1 MKNLKKLTLLHS
13 NDLHGDFLA
22 ERIDNKLVG
31 GVSMLSGYINKVRE
45 EEENV
50 IYCIAGDMFRG
61 SVIDAEY
68 KGVSTIE
75 IMNLLGPDVVTIGNH
90 EVDYGLAHLLFIE
103 KCANFPIINANFHIR
118 TNNKRLFQPFYIAH
132 IDGMKILFIGIITED
147 VLAQTKMD
155 KVIGSF
161 VDICEAAEEIGRI
174 CNTYNPIDIDFT
186 IILTHIGFEED
197 KKLAAML
204 ALGALTLLSV
214 GIRIPFWSIR

>member
-31 GVSMLSGYINKVRE
+31 GVSMLSGYINKVRA

-90 EVDYGLAHLLFIE
+90 EVDYGL
-103 KCANFPIINANFHIR
+103 
-118 TNNKRLFQPFYIAH
+118 
-132 IDGMKILFIGIITED
+132 
-147 VLAQTKMD
+147 
-155 KVIGSF
+155 
-161 VDICEAAEEIGRI
+161 RI
-174 CNTYNPIDIDFT
+174 CCLSKNALTSRLSMPISTFARITSVFSNRF
-186 IILTHIGFEED
+186 ISPILT
-197 KKLAAML
+197 
-204 ALGALTLLSV
+204 V
-214 GIRIPFWSIR
+214 